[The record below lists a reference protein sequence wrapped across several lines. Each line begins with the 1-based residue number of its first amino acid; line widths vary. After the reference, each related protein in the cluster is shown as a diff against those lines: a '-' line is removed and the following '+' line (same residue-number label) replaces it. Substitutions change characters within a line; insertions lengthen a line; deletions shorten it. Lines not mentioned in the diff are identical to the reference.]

1 MSYAIIGFGKV
12 GQALARAFARNN
24 IEVAV
29 ASRRCPGELAPQAQ
43 AIGPRVVP
51 KTLQEAVKAD
61 VIFLAVLFGGHREV
75 GKALPNWRGKTIID
89 AMNSNDPVEDLDGL
103 PSSAFVA
110 KSFPGAR
117 LVKGFNHLL
126 AGTLATDP
134 NVEGSHRVVFLS
146 SDDEDAAARVAELAE
161 RLGFAPVKLG
171 KLEEG
176 GTLVQA
182 RGRVWGPLIFQDL
195 FKQAA

>member
-29 ASRRCPGELAPQAQ
+29 ASRRSPEELAPQAQ

-51 KTLQEAVKAD
+51 KTLQEAVEAD
-61 VIFLAVLFGGHREV
+61 VIFLAVLFEGHHEV

-134 NVEGSHRVVFLS
+134 NVEGSRRVVFLS
-146 SDDEDAAARVAELAE
+146 SDDDDAAAQVAELAE